1 MEKFLEEKNKMIM
14 FSFLNLLIIYTNAT
28 ITEFKFM
35 EIDFKLKDEY
45 SIISF
50 SSIIFIIF
58 LYYVLQMFFQYTIL
72 IRTAEYKKLIL
83 EEKRESII
91 LNNLPSYIGWLVE
104 LSNFFISFKF
114 LNYYLP
120 LLLINLTIYFKFF
133 TNLDILIFNLGI
145 QILIFIVFYFEF
157 KDIENKTLGPIISYI
172 KLIEIKTDDLN
183 LAIEKIKKNSIYL
196 EEKDKIIL
204 DLAHKTVKK
213 RTSELTI
220 QKDDI
225 LLEIENLQNKYKIK

>member
-1 MEKFLEEKNKMIM
+1 M
-14 FSFLNLLIIYTNAT
+14 
-28 ITEFKFM
+28 
-35 EIDFKLKDEY
+35 
-45 SIISF
+45 
-50 SSIIFIIF
+50 
-58 LYYVLQMFFQYTIL
+58 
-72 IRTAEYKKLIL
+72 

>member
-1 MEKFLEEKNKMIM
+1 M